1 MTTTRGI
8 DWTARETATLRNMKL
23 ARIDDRSICERLSRS
38 RNAINNRWQKMLR
51 EQEQLASREPLT
63 GIDQR

>member
-1 MTTTRGI
+1 MTTKRGI
-8 DWTARETATLRNMKL
+8 DWTARETATLRKMKL
-23 ARIDDRSICERLSRS
+23 ARIDDKSICERLGRS

-51 EQEQLASREPLT
+51 EQEELAGQEPVT